1 MENKPYLSFNV
12 LRRKDGEN
20 LRPKKTAEK
29 FKMSASTLRN
39 YEAKGLIPPAERSPN
54 GYRKYTL
61 QHELYLACIQAM
73 APAFGMEVTTVVLH
87 SLLRS
92 EWDKALWIVREK
104 EVILYEEKKKVEQ
117 LKKELEE
124 YFNTGQGFSNEKRF
138 SIHEVSSQTGVQKTA
153 IRYWEKDGFFTA
165 ERNPENDYR
174 LYNET
179 DLVKIKFIQVLQN
192 CVYSEDTVALKQ
204 SIKMLDQYNVEE
216 ISKLADQV
224 ITYLNKTIRS
234 QMQAMAPLCEL
245 VDFITS

>member
-1 MENKPYLSFNV
+1 
-12 LRRKDGEN
+12 

-61 QHELYLACIQAM
+61 QHEMYLACIQAM
-73 APAFGMEVTTVVLH
+73 APAFGMEVTTGVLH
-87 SLLRS
+87 SLLQG

-104 EVILYEEKKKVEQ
+104 EVILYEEKKKIEQ
-117 LKKELEE
+117 LKTELEQ
-124 YFNTGQGFSNEKRF
+124 YFYTGRGFSNAKRF
-138 SIHEVSSQTGVQKTA
+138 SIHDVSLQTGVQKTA

-179 DLVKIKFIQVLQN
+179 DLVKVKFIQILQN
-192 CVYSEDTVALKQ
+192 CVYSEDSVALKQ

-224 ITYLNKTIRS
+224 LTYLNKTIRS
-234 QMQAMAPLCEL
+234 QMQAMAPLCRL